1 MPEADLA
8 AGPAGE
14 PPASDQI
21 VGQEL
26 ALEAVEQAV
35 RMAAPGYNLYVAGLD
50 GGGRLQTIARLIR
63 GLHPKRR
70 VSRDL
75 CYLHRFDDPSR
86 PLLHSLPAGRGLALK
101 TALQKLRLALLEQVP
116 KALEAEALRSR
127 RQATLDALE
136 AGEGGAIVTLQRRM
150 DHDGFAVM
158 ESDEDDDPVVI
169 FKTEGGPMRRGDAR
183 LLADDERIEGRP
195 VAEVLE
201 GFRAYEDELGRAL
214 VVVRAAARATSRA
227 VDQLEREAVR
237 EALRPL
243 LKPVRRAFPKL
254 KAWFGDLES
263 ELTEHHAAFLP
274 GSEPDPMSAALFAAL
289 SVQVLCAAG
298 EGDAAPVIVAPDPTF
313 ATLFGGVVTDGL
325 QGQPPD
331 HTRLR
336 GGLLHDADGGCL
348 VLDVADALAEP
359 GVWTTLIRSMRFGQ
373 VGVQN
378 LDVATQGACAA
389 LRPDPLPLD
398 VKIVL
403 VGPMGLYMALH
414 EGDEDFPAVFKVL
427 AEFSSLV
434 NYQPSLPRAVAGV
447 LRRIGE
453 REGLLGLQS
462 DGLGAI
468 FEEAARAGGAGG
480 KVLLDFGRM
489 ADLLREAQLRMVG
502 PGVDRAAIQAAA
514 RARDARAGRAQVELH
529 DELLRG
535 TTKVLSQGL
544 AVGQVNGLSVLTVGA
559 HRFGRPMRITA
570 TVGAG
575 RGRGILNIERESGLS
590 GGSFDKGVAVLQG
603 WLTQRFGRERPLD
616 LRASLAIE
624 QSYGPIDG
632 DSASLAELLAL
643 LSALGLI
650 PLKQSVAVTGS
661 LDQHGNVQPVGGVTE
676 KVEGFF
682 ALCRD
687 RGLSG
692 DQGVII
698 PADNVADLML
708 DEEIVAAAEAGRFSI
723 WAVGRVEQALL
734 LMRGPEAAAEGE
746 DPLAPVEREVAR
758 LCRAGRRRAKGRG

>member
-1 MPEADLA
+1 M
-8 AGPAGE
+8 
-14 PPASDQI
+14 
-21 VGQEL
+21 
-26 ALEAVEQAV
+26 
-35 RMAAPGYNLYVAGLD
+35 
-50 GGGRLQTIARLIR
+50 
-63 GLHPKRR
+63 
-70 VSRDL
+70 
-75 CYLHRFDDPSR
+75 
-86 PLLHSLPAGRGLALK
+86 
-101 TALQKLRLALLEQVP
+101 
-116 KALEAEALRSR
+116 
-127 RQATLDALE
+127 
-136 AGEGGAIVTLQRRM
+136 
-150 DHDGFAVM
+150 
-158 ESDEDDDPVVI
+158 
-169 FKTEGGPMRRGDAR
+169 
-183 LLADDERIEGRP
+183 
-195 VAEVLE
+195 
-201 GFRAYEDELGRAL
+201 
-214 VVVRAAARATSRA
+214 
-227 VDQLEREAVR
+227 
-237 EALRPL
+237 
-243 LKPVRRAFPKL
+243 
-254 KAWFGDLES
+254 
-263 ELTEHHAAFLP
+263 
-274 GSEPDPMSAALFAAL
+274 
-289 SVQVLCAAG
+289 
-298 EGDAAPVIVAPDPTF
+298 
-313 ATLFGGVVTDGL
+313 
-325 QGQPPD
+325 
-331 HTRLR
+331 
-336 GGLLHDADGGCL
+336 
-348 VLDVADALAEP
+348 
-359 GVWTTLIRSMRFGQ
+359 
-373 VGVQN
+373 
-378 LDVATQGACAA
+378 
-389 LRPDPLPLD
+389 
-398 VKIVL
+398 
-403 VGPMGLYMALH
+403 
-414 EGDEDFPAVFKVL
+414 
-427 AEFSSLV
+427 
-434 NYQPSLPRAVAGV
+434 AGV

-698 PADNVADLML
+698 PVDNVADLML

>member
-1 MPEADLA
+1 MPEADLRVGAEGEA
-8 AGPAGE
+8 A
-14 PPASDQI
+14 ASDQI

-35 RMAAPGYNLYVAGLD
+35 RMVAPGYNLYVAGLD
-50 GGGRLQTIARLIR
+50 GGGRLQTVARLIR
-63 GLHPKRR
+63 GLHPARR

-86 PLLHSLPAGRGLALK
+86 PMLHSLPAGRGLALK
-101 TALQKLRLALLEQVP
+101 SALQKLRLALQEQVP

-136 AGEGGAIVTLQRRM
+136 AGEGGAIVSLQRRM
-150 DHDGFAVM
+150 DQDGFAIM
-158 ESDEDDDPVVI
+158 ESDEDEDPVVI
-169 FKTEGGPMRRGDAR
+169 FKTEAGPMRRGDAR
-183 LLADDERIEGRP
+183 LLADDEKVEDRP
-195 VAEVLE
+195 VAQVLE
-201 GFRAYEDELGRAL
+201 GFRTYEDALGRAL

-243 LKPVRRAFPKL
+243 LKAVRRAFPKL
-254 KAWFGDLES
+254 KGWLAELEA

-274 GSEPDPMSAALFAAL
+274 GSEPDPVAGVLFSAL
-289 SVQVLCAAG
+289 SVQVLCSAG
-298 EGDAAPVIVAPDPTF
+298 PGAEAPVIVAPDPTF

-336 GGLLHDADGGCL
+336 GGLLHDADGGFL

-359 GVWTTLIRSMRFGQ
+359 GVWKTLIRSMRFGQ

-403 VGPMGLYMALH
+403 VGNMSIFMGLH

-434 NYQPSLPRAVAGV
+434 NYQPGLPRAVSGV

-453 REGLLGLQS
+453 REGLAPLRE

-489 ADLLREAQLRMVG
+489 ADLLREAQPRRSGAV
-502 PGVDRAAIQAAA
+502 VDAAAIRAAA

-529 DELLRG
+529 EELLRG
-535 TTKVLSQGL
+535 TTKVLTEGV
-544 AVGQVNGLSVLTVGA
+544 ATGQVNGLSVLSVGA

-643 LSALGLI
+643 LSALGLV
-650 PLKQSVAVTGS
+650 PLRQGVAVTGS

-687 RGLSG
+687 RGLQAG
-692 DQGVII
+692 QGVII
-698 PADNVADLML
+698 PQDNVSDLML
-708 DEEIVAAAEAGRFSI
+708 DEEIVH
-723 WAVGRVEQALL
+723 
-734 LMRGPEAAAEGE
+734 AAAEGRFSVWAVSRVE
-746 DPLAPVEREVAR
+746 EALALMAEADPALDPLAPVEHEVAR
-758 LCRAGRRRAKGRG
+758 LCKAGRRRSKGRS